1 MFVLLNNSIQ
11 KAEKLVQSLF
21 VYLNIYFK
29 SLTSVIKN
37 ELNYL
42 NGILLT
48 INCSDIFI
56 RLLFLDEGN

>member
-29 SLTSVIKN
+29 SLTSVVKM
-37 ELNYL
+37 
-42 NGILLT
+42 
-48 INCSDIFI
+48 S
-56 RLLFLDEGN
+56 